1 MSFIYNCICKL
12 FFISESKFRLALEN
26 MHRIV
31 SISLVNKI
39 KVVIDY
45 TQVMYVA
52 GAGGAAV
59 KSLHMPG
66 LNKVSKA
73 KIHDV

>member
-1 MSFIYNCICKL
+1 
-12 FFISESKFRLALEN
+12 
-26 MHRIV
+26 MHRII